1 MRDPNGKKDPK
12 SEHDTEYKKLFSHPR
27 PVEELLRGF
36 LGEDWCD
43 RLDFSTLQRVGSSFV
58 SEDFRE
64 RHSDVIWRL
73 RFREPRGPWFY
84 VYLLL
89 EFQSTPDRFMAV
101 RLLVYVGLLLQ
112 EIIRKK
118 RLAPKRR
125 LPAVLPIVVYRGKGP
140 WTPPLGL
147 ADLFVPMPP
156 GLQARLPQLCYQ
168 VLDENRLDL
177 DRPELDE
184 NLAAA
189 LFRLEACDSP
199 GELPGL
205 SRGLA
210 SLLPRGKAPELR
222 QDFTA
227 WLLKRFRRFFPGVTI
242 PESLDLEDAPMLE
255 QSLIEWEKQFLRKG
269 RREGRQEGRVEGMRN
284 IVLKQLE
291 DRFGPLTPRTRQR
304 VEEISSARR
313 LETLATQILHAS
325 SLAEM
330 GLA

>member
-1 MRDPNGKKDPK
+1 MSNPNGKEDPK
-12 SEHDTEYKKLFSHPR
+12 AEHDTEYKKLFSHPR
-27 PVEELLRGF
+27 SVEELLRGF

-43 RLDFSTLQRVGSSFV
+43 QLDFTTLQRVGSSFV
-58 SEDFRE
+58 TDDFRE

-73 RFREPRGPWFY
+73 RFREEADGWFY

-112 EIIRKK
+112 EIIEKK
-118 RLAPKRR
+118 KLSPKRR
-125 LPAVLPIVVYRGKGP
+125 LPAILPIVAYNGKRP
-140 WTPPLGL
+140 WNSPLSL
-147 ADLFVPMPP
+147 SDLFVPMPA

-168 VLDENRLDL
+168 VLDANRLDL
-177 DRPELDE
+177 DRPDLDG

-189 LFRLEACDSP
+189 LFRLEVCDSP

-205 SRGLA
+205 SRDLA
-210 SLLPRGKAPELR
+210 SLLPPGKDPELR
-222 QDFTA
+222 RTYTA
-227 WLLKRFRRFFPGVTI
+227 WLLKRFQRFFPGVTI
-242 PESLDLEDAPMLE
+242 PDSLDLEDAPMLE
-255 QSLIEWEKQFLRKG
+255 QSLIEWEQQFLKKG
-269 RREGRQEGRVEGMRN
+269 RREGRQEGRVEGMRRLL
-284 IVLKQLE
+284 LKQLE
-291 DRFGPLTPRTRQR
+291 DRFGPLPPRTRQR

-313 LETLATQILHAS
+313 LERLATQILHVN

>member
-1 MRDPNGKKDPK
+1 MSNSDGKEDPK
-12 SEHDTEYKKLFSHPR
+12 AEHDTEYKKLFSHAR
-27 PVEELLRGF
+27 AVEELLRGF

-43 RLDFSTLQRVGSSFV
+43 RLDFTTLQRVGSSFV
-58 SEDFRE
+58 TDDFRE

-73 RFREPRGPWFY
+73 RFRGEPDHWFY

-101 RLLVYVGLLLQ
+101 RLLVYLGLLLQ
-112 EIIRKK
+112 EMIERKK
-118 RLAPKRR
+118 LAPKRR
-125 LPAVLPIVVYRGKGP
+125 LPAVLPIVVYNGKRT
-140 WTPPLGL
+140 WKAPLAL
-147 ADLFVPMPP
+147 SDLFVPMPA

-168 VLDENRLDL
+168 VLDEKRLDL
-177 DRPELDE
+177 NRPDLEG

-189 LFRLEACDSP
+189 LFRLEACDAP

-205 SRGLA
+205 TRGLA
-210 SLLPRGKAPELR
+210 TLLPPGRDPELR
-222 QDFTA
+222 RAFTA
-227 WLLKRFRRFFPGVTI
+227 WLLKRFRRLFPGVTI
-242 PESLDLEDAPMLE
+242 PETVDLEDAPMLE

-269 RREGRQEGRVEGMRN
+269 RREGRREGQVEGMRRLL
-284 IVLKQLE
+284 LKQLE
-291 DRFGPLTPRTRQR
+291 ARFGPLTLQARQR

-313 LETLATQILHAS
+313 LEKLADQILRAS